1 MKYKG
6 CNHKDAMWMKPAH
19 LDHLLEMVNKFKQ
32 EKGHELVGVKKTW
45 KKKRPLVSN
54 LNVDEDTN
62 P

>member
-1 MKYKG
+1 
-6 CNHKDAMWMKPAH
+6 MWMKLAH

-45 KKKRPLVSN
+45 KKKRPLVNN